1 MASGGIS
8 LSGESIVSSGIV
20 SSQYDEVA
28 SGGISLSGEL
38 VFSYQYDEVASGGI
52 SLSGELVFSSQY
64 DEVASGGISLSGE
77 LVFSSQY
84 DEVASGGIEL
94 SGNSMVN
101 RHNEIAIGGS
111 KVSGES
117 IVSSKKNF
125 KVVSTGGILVFGDLT
140 IDHDETATGGSKI
153 SGNSI
158 VSSKITSK
166 EKASGGLSSSGT
178 SDVQQIYYS
187 IASGGISVAGNHRIN
202 IYYYPDGK
210 MVLSGTSESVVRNFF
225 DFRIRYQIYNE
236 FMKDLIINYNVGE
249 LPFSYYRIEGCCR
262 STTVS
267 SSGIICEAVPLLT
280 NDPKCSGALGKQKYV
295 QNILAKSLKEVCSIL
310 TASNWDWTVCSI
322 GRFTRPPYANQDG
335 YNDQCNIVEEQ
346 LEFCKIPECLAVC
359 INSKGTE
366 RFAYSFTANQKL
378 NKFYT
383 SSGNVILHG
392 ASASSAIVPPNIYQ
406 GTGSITVSE
415 TVDFEYRAFNEIVE
429 GNIFIDGYY
438 NLFSSYFKF
447 DSDGS
452 VSVSGNS
459 SVKSTQYNYEV
470 VLGIVTLESVVDVQ
484 LKFFASFD
492 VGSISIDGSAEY
504 PFIYYPSGLG
514 FSGNGIEVFNI
525 SETSRLSG
533 LSQVSYGTMVVSGS
547 SKVVSP
553 YYNFESV
560 GSIVVAGTSID
571 RRNSYLYLPDDLGMT
586 INGESYSN
594 ALDDGNFQ
602 YLSDG
607 SVSFFSSIDSYIAI
621 HRYVSEDTDIFVSGD
636 SGTGGSWKGVGEE
649 VFGYGMTSL
658 QLYIPNPVENATG
671 ITLSEN
677 ATVALTACENC
688 GTIASFLYLKSNLF
702 NSTYLKSLLVL
713 NDFTI
718 PEEFVLYYSA
728 RIKSWIGT
736 VHYKGVDNKNT
747 NSPID
752 ISINFEFSCIDSL
765 GGEYLGSNYLKFNVM
780 VRVKDVTT
788 KKEIKTKVLVLFP
801 AEDTCYHVN
810 SNDFNMNFSVS
821 TTGKYVVVPFNVLID
836 YLIISDDL
844 GLFTN
849 SYWNTNLF
857 EVSMY
862 DSGNTLTSS
871 KYALPTNIGV
881 ENP

>member
-8 LSGESIVSSGIV
+8 L
-20 SSQYDEVA
+20 
-28 SGGISLSGEL
+28 
-38 VFSYQYDEVASGGI
+38 F
-52 SLSGELVFSSQY
+52 GELVFSSQY
-64 DEVASGGISLSGE
+64 DEIASGCIN
-77 LVFSSQY
+77 
-84 DEVASGGIEL
+84 L

-101 RHNEIAIGGS
+101 RHNEIATGGS

-117 IVSSKKNF
+117 IVVSKKNF
-125 KVVSTGGILVFGDLT
+125 KAVSTGGILVFGDLT
-140 IDHDETATGGSKI
+140 INYDEIATGGSKI

-158 VSSKITSK
+158 VSSKITFK

-178 SDVQQIYYS
+178 GDVYQIYYS
-187 IASGGISVAGNHRIN
+187 VASGGISVAGNHRIN

-210 MVLSGTSESVVRNFF
+210 MVFSGISEAVVRNFF
-225 DFRIRYQIYNE
+225 DLNIRYQIYNE
-236 FMKDLIINYNVGE
+236 FTKDITISYNVGE

-262 STTVS
+262 ATADST
-267 SSGIICEAVPLLT
+267 SGVICEFVPLQT
-280 NDPKCSGALGKQKYV
+280 NDPKCSGALGKQKYF
-295 QNILAKSLKEVCSIL
+295 QNILARSVKEVCSIL

-322 GRFTRPPYANQDG
+322 GRFTRPPYSFQDG
-335 YNDQCNIVEEQ
+335 YNTQCNVVEEQ
-346 LEFCKIPECLAVC
+346 LEFCTIPECLAVC
-359 INSKGTE
+359 IHSKATE
-366 RFAYSFTANQKL
+366 RFAYSFIAYQKL

-392 ASASSAIVPPNIYQ
+392 RSASSLTVPPNVYQ
-406 GTGSITVSE
+406 GTGLITVSE
-415 TVDFEYRAFNEIVE
+415 TVDFKYLVFNEIAE
-429 GNIFIDGYY
+429 GEIFIDGYY
-438 NLFSSYFKF
+438 DLHSSYFKF

-452 VSVSGNS
+452 VFVGGAS
-459 SVKSTQYNYEV
+459 SVTSTQYNYEV
-470 VLGIVTLESVVDVQ
+470 VLGIVTLENVVDAE

-492 VGSISIDGSAEY
+492 VSSISVYGSAEY

-533 LSQVSYGTMVVSGS
+533 LSQVSYGTMVISGN
-547 SKVVSP
+547 SKIVSP
-553 YYNFESV
+553 YYSFESV
-560 GSIVVAGTSID
+560 DSIVVAGTAKD
-571 RRNSYLYLPDDLGMT
+571 RRNSYLYSPDGLTTT
-586 INGESYSN
+586 ISGEAYSS

-602 YLSDG
+602 YISDG
-607 SVSFFSSIDSYIAI
+607 SVNLFSSIDSYVAI
-621 HRYVSEDTDIFVSGD
+621 HRYVSEDTDIFVSGN

-658 QLYIPNPVENATG
+658 QLYIPNPIENVTG
-671 ITLSEN
+671 ITYSEN

-702 NSTYLKSLLVL
+702 DSTYLKSLLVL

-728 RIKSWIGT
+728 KLKSWIGT

-752 ISINFEFSCIDSL
+752 ISINYEFSCINSL
-765 GGEYLGSNYLKFNVM
+765 GGEELGSNYLKFNLM
-780 VRVKDVTT
+780 IRVKDITT
-788 KKEIKTKVLVLFP
+788 KKETKTKVLVLFP
-801 AEDTCYHVN
+801 AETTCYYVN
-810 SNDFNMNFSVS
+810 SNDFDMSFSVS
-821 TTGKYVVVPFNVLID
+821 TIGKYVVVPFNVLVD

-849 SYWNTNLF
+849 SYWDTNLF
-857 EVSMY
+857 EVSIS
-862 DSGNTLTSS
+862 DSGKTLTSS
-871 KYALPTNIGV
+871 KYALPINTGV